1 VTQVGRRNTRI
12 RMLPNNILIIPNA
25 KLVSRQITNCYLPER
40 ELAVLVQVE
49 VRYPS
54 DLERIERVTIGVA
67 KRVLQE
73 TGGGVKEF

>member
-49 VRYPS
+49 VRYQGILTFYSVPY
-54 DLERIERVTIGVA
+54 LP
-67 KRVLQE
+67 
-73 TGGGVKEF
+73 